1 MNVALNNLIMPASAA
16 APSGEV
22 SSKSKHSASGQA
34 DKTANS
40 EAKPAQADKPAKKS
54 ANSKDA
60 PDATKKSKV
69 HTGPKTS
76 DGKASKLKKGEKV
89 VVAAVSGPKVFSEI
103 IQSAKASGNFRQV
116 DSGEST
122 AEVLTKKDAGN
133 PDIVFAGKTHAVK
146 GDADSLQVRASI
158 LGKTQVAQATNK
170 PVPEGQAVATSEVV
184 GKTVVGNP
192 VGKDSIGENA
202 VGEMPLNT
210 EPAALHREPIKIT
223 EALADAV
230 SPDTGAEIAGKSQM
244 GLEAPEV
251 NQQVLTSP
259 AGPVLP
265 ALVEGM
271 KQVSDA
277 TRIPA
282 PVAGEKNTQ
291 TASSA
296 TGRKVLSTAGLTPNK
311 SAEGAD
317 GTDAGIKI
325 DTLLQGSG
333 DPVAAVGQTQTGHG
347 ETSQEV
353 MQHLGATAE
362 PVRVDTVDTP
372 TVSSENSLP
381 APAANQV
388 VEALRASASRQG
400 NQVVIHLNPP
410 ELGKVSIRLSV
421 TGNDVRG
428 VLRVEN
434 PQTLTQLQR
443 EAPALLNRLAEAGVQ
458 LRQMDLS
465 LSEQGSGDS
474 SLYSQL
480 HDESGL
486 WGQNNQG
493 ENSQP
498 TASELLSDEH
508 VLVGVEE
515 TGREVTTLA
524 DDAINVWI

>member
-16 APSGEV
+16 ATSGEV
-22 SSKSKHSASGQA
+22 SSKPKHSASGKA
-34 DKTANS
+34 DKTA
-40 EAKPAQADKPAKKS
+40 KPEVKSTQAGNS

-60 PDATKKSKV
+60 PDTTKKTKA
-69 HTGPKTS
+69 HIGPKAP
-76 DGKASKLKKGEKV
+76 DGKAAKVKKGEKIV
-89 VVAAVSGPKVFSEI
+89 VEAMGSGQVFSEI
-103 IQSAKASGNFRQV
+103 IQSAQASGKVQQV
-116 DSGEST
+116 AGGESI
-122 AEVLTKKDAGN
+122 AKALTEKDVGN
-133 PDIVFAGKTHAVK
+133 PDIVLAGKAQVVK
-146 GDADSLQVRASI
+146 ADTGSAQERASI
-158 LGKTQVAQATNK
+158 LGKTQITSATNI
-170 PVPEGQAVATSEVV
+170 PAPEGQAVVASEIV
-184 GKTVVGNP
+184 GETVGGNT
-192 VGKDSIGENA
+192 
-202 VGEMPLNT
+202 VGEMPLNA
-210 EPAALHREPIKIT
+210 EPTALPSHAPIKIT
-223 EALADAV
+223 EALADVV
-230 SPDTGAEIAGKSQM
+230 SPNTGAEIVGKSQV

-251 NQQVLTSP
+251 NQQVLASP

-265 ALVEGM
+265 ALAEGM

-291 TASSA
+291 TASSV
-296 TGRKVLSTAGLTPNK
+296 TGREVVSTAGLTPNT
-311 SAEGAD
+311 SAEAD
-317 GTDAGIKI
+317 NGTDAGIKI
-325 DTLLQGSG
+325 DTLLQGS
-333 DPVAAVGQTQTGHG
+333 DAPVVAVGQRQAEGS

-353 MQHLGATAE
+353 MQHLGTTAE

-372 TVSSENSLP
+372 TVPSETSLP
-381 APAANQV
+381 SPAANQV
-388 VEALRASASRQG
+388 VEALRASAARQG

-410 ELGKVSIRLSV
+410 ELGKVSVRLSV
-421 TGNDVRG
+421 TGNEVRG

-480 HDESGL
+480 RDESGL
-486 WGQNNQG
+486 WNQNNQG
-493 ENSQP
+493 DNSQP